1 MSEFQP
7 RTVFEGRFLRL
18 IHDRHWEY
26 VTRVNARGSA
36 AMVAIT
42 TAQEIVLVEQTR
54 IPLQGKTIELPA
66 GIVGDSAEHAGES
79 FELAAIRE
87 LLEETGYRGSL
98 ARVLVSGPTAPG
110 LTSEHSTLVAVT
122 GLVREHAGGGVD
134 GEDITVHV
142 VPLAEVDRWLDRKR
156 AEGFAVEP
164 KIYAGLYF
172 VVTGQI

>member
-7 RTVFEGRFLRL
+7 RTVFEGKFLRL

-26 VTRVNARGSA
+26 VSRVNARGSA

-54 IPLQGKTIELPA
+54 IPMRGKTIELPA
-66 GIVGDSAEHAGES
+66 GIVGDSAEHADES
-79 FELAAIRE
+79 FEHAAIRE
-87 LLEETGYRGSL
+87 LLEETGFRGTAARIL
-98 ARVLVSGPTAPG
+98 ATGPTAPG
-110 LTSEHSTLVAVT
+110 LTSENSNLVAVT

-134 GEDITVHV
+134 GEYITVHV
-142 VPLAEVDRWLDRKR
+142 VPLAEVQGWLQRKH
-156 AEGFAVEP
+156 AEGYAVEP

-172 VVTGQI
+172 VVTGQV

>member
-26 VTRVNARGSA
+26 VTRVNSRGSA

-42 TAQEIVLVEQTR
+42 AQQEIVLVEQMR
-54 IPLQGKTIELPA
+54 IPMQNRTIELPA
-66 GIVGDSAEHAGES
+66 GIVGDSDAHAGES
-79 FELAAIRE
+79 FEQAAIRE
-87 LLEETGYRGSL
+87 LLEETGFRGAHAQL
-98 ARVLVSGPTAPG
+98 LCSGPTAPG
-110 LTSEHSTLVAVT
+110 LASENSNLVAVT

-134 GEDITVHV
+134 DEEITVHV
-142 VPLAEVDRWLDRKR
+142 VPLAEVHDWLQRKHS
-156 AEGFAVEP
+156 EGYAVEP

-172 VVTGQI
+172 AVSGRL